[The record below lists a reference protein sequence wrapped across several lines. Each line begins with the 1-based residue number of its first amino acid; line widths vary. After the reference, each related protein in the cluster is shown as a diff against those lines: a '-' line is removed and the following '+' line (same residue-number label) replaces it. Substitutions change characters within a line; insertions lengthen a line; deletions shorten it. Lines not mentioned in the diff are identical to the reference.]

1 MIANFSKVSNFN
13 HSFSSLGLL
22 RMKAFSSDDP
32 NRRGSFVWGSILGG
46 TISNTT
52 IQYKNTKNTILGGT
66 ISKLQSHWTFA
77 PAAWTVWPKS
87 ADLRITKHHKSQSR
101 FKTKYIS
108 LYWRW
113 WCVCNIGVELQLL
126 ERRMVATL
134 CLLDSI
140 HAVGL
145 QCPQP
150 QTIQLHTL
158 YIMALSTKQYKYIQ
172 GVPGKV
178 SLRMFLNWTASS
190 DIVSPLIDSSQEHE
204 RACPH
209 STNSEGYFF
218 LGHPIYCVF
227 TREITQTR
235 TQWPHSPILLQH
247 NATGLTEPQA
257 SSISSQIGNTTTKL
271 WLFVAQLSCRHN
283 VILFPSVTS
292 SHSEA
297 AQNSCH
303 KNMDCIWISASISCT
318 NQKYSPIVS
327 PKPPCCTAE

>member
-87 ADLRITKHHKSQSR
+87 ADLRIRKHHKSQSR
-101 FKTKYIS
+101 FQTKYIL

-113 WCVCNIGVELQLL
+113 WCVCNIVVELQLL
-126 ERRMVATL
+126 GRRMVAECVPML
-134 CLLDSI
+134 CLLNSI
-140 HAVGL
+140 QAVSL
-145 QCPQP
+145 QYPQP

-158 YIMALSTKQYKYIQ
+158 YIVALFTKQYKYIQ

-178 SLRMFLNWTASS
+178 Y
-190 DIVSPLIDSSQEHE
+190 SQEHK

-209 STNSEGYFF
+209 
-218 LGHPIYCVF
+218 
-227 TREITQTR
+227 
-235 TQWPHSPILLQH
+235 
-247 NATGLTEPQA
+247 
-257 SSISSQIGNTTTKL
+257 
-271 WLFVAQLSCRHN
+271 
-283 VILFPSVTS
+283 
-292 SHSEA
+292 
-297 AQNSCH
+297 
-303 KNMDCIWISASISCT
+303 
-318 NQKYSPIVS
+318 
-327 PKPPCCTAE
+327 